1 MEDYPESIIIGS
13 DQLLVCD
20 GKLFNKSK
28 NISEARSNLIKL
40 RGKKHRLI
48 SSTYAM
54 KNQKPYFEETKEAE
68 VLFKNVSQIR

>member
-1 MEDYPESIIIGS
+1 M
-13 DQLLVCD
+13 LVCD

-40 RGKKHRLI
+40 REKHRLI